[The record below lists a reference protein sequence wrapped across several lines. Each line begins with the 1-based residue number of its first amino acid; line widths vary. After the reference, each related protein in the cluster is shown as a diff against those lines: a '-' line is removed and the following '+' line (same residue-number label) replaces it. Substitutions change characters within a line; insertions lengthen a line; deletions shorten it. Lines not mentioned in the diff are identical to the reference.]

1 MSKNKEE
8 RIAKLEKYLQQKI
21 AKHVGELSK
30 EQVAEIS
37 TSIRDGSFN
46 KTDAVR
52 SGFKRASKAT
62 KQSGQDTEV
71 AKELEKLV
79 AAKAEPIR
87 IAKVWLNEA
96 PKTLDMVKGVAD
108 QLDTLANL
116 EFVRIT
122 SSGKRVLESAG
133 NLRSDAQRVIDHDMV
148 RVTKMIADVDV
159 AIAAKDVEKLRKTLA
174 DLPTSSQALA
184 GEYYARGFKAKEA
197 VTHAVEMLD
206 FEAIKA
212 WVQENPDTASK
223 LLAQA
228 LRTADLL
235 LELAGEFTPNQFK
248 PIVSVTQTLKTVII
262 DRQVMAQDAKRQVK
276 VQQKVHVKGYGFR
289 LADED
294 KTLMAKRVATKQK
307 TNFDAVIAI
316 IGTASDQIPGW
327 MFIKAGLLAAGH
339 TYYDRRVELAAK
351 LVAAAEGET
360 EKAAESSVFKQIA
373 DYAKEDLPS
382 ALLSIAIDGIE
393 EIPKEVLKVVIGK
406 LVNLIVK
413 FLPVEPGQ
421 VVTGDE
427 LKDAVAGLIEEAQL
441 RRYGQSE
448 RVTEVE
454 TWEVTPPTA
463 DKDGRAVEQVKQK
476 AVEFDSDGAYLWVVI
491 GGKTGKL
498 YRDDLSFTEVSA
510 GEMMFPEKTKDGRA
524 IDQVLS
530 KSTRPGAWL
539 EVKVGDLV
547 GEIDNERVFSP
558 RRPAIV
564 DDWTTRQIDTD
575 RYTDGKTVVLGAWS
589 RCKGTTY
596 FVFEPG
602 GGAGRQWG
610 EQTSKTANNS
620 GDSLWEVFEKT
631 KLKEVELAA
640 MR

>member
-37 TSIRDGSFN
+37 ASIRDGSFN

-52 SGFKRASKAT
+52 SGFKRASAAT
-62 KQSGQDTEV
+62 KQTEQDKEQD
-71 AKELEKLV
+71 KELAKLV
-79 AAKAEPIR
+79 AAKTGPIQL
-87 IAKVWLNEA
+87 AKVWLNEA
-96 PKTLDMVKGVAD
+96 PKTIDMVKGVAD
-108 QLDTLANL
+108 QLDKLANL

-122 SSGKRVLESAG
+122 SSGKRVLESASK
-133 NLRSDAQRVIDHDMV
+133 LRSDAQHVIDHDMV

-174 DLPTSSQALA
+174 DLPTSSRALA
-184 GEYYARGFKAKEA
+184 GEYYAQGFKAKEA

-235 LELAGEFTPNQFK
+235 LELANEFTPNQFK

-276 VQQKVHVKGYGFR
+276 VQQKAHVKGYGFR
-289 LADED
+289 LANED

-307 TNFDAVIAI
+307 TNFDSVIAI

-351 LVAAAEGET
+351 LVATAEGET
-360 EKAAESSVFKQIA
+360 AKAAESSVFRQIA

-393 EIPKEVLKVVIGK
+393 EIPKEVLKAVIGK
-406 LVNLIVK
+406 LVSLIVK

-427 LKDAVAGLIEEAQL
+427 LKDAVAGLIEQAQL
-441 RRYGQSE
+441 RRYGHSAQ
-448 RVTEVE
+448 VTEVD

-463 DKDGRAVEQVKQK
+463 DKDGRPVERVKQK
-476 AVEFDSDGAYLWVVI
+476 AVEFDSKGAYLWVVI

-498 YRDDLSFTEVSA
+498 YRDDLSFAAVSA
-510 GEMMFPEKTKDGRA
+510 GEMMFPEKTKDGRT

-539 EVKVGDLV
+539 EVRVGDLI
-547 GEIDNERVFSP
+547 GEIDNERVFTP

-564 DDWTTRQIDTD
+564 DDWTTRAIETD
-575 RYTDGKTVVLGAWS
+575 SYTDGKTVVLGAWS
-589 RCKGTTY
+589 RCTGTRY

-602 GGAGRQWG
+602 GDGGRQWG

-620 GDSLWEVFEKT
+620 GDCLWEVFEKT
-631 KLKEVELAA
+631 KIKEVELTA